1 MRFKKNITLNE
12 NKDVYQPGT
21 YISFN
26 LPKKKLDLHSLSLN
40 YIANPANAEH
50 IIAFL
55 ESSSLDF
62 PTQTNT
68 GTAAAPTMT
77 SVVDDTRNTIE
88 IQAHGY
94 PSTGEIVRYSVDKD
108 ASGFKNPPIAPL
120 VDGGIY
126 IVAEEDVDNVTVY
139 NYPTNNT
146 TPVEITLQQTGV
158 GTHTF
163 TKLTRSYRTIRR
175 FLPRLSS
182 CIIDELIVKLDN
194 KVVQHL
200 REYNTLAAILN
211 DIQKEYDD
219 IDSTSSDSV
228 QNLFLNASSGF
239 VANNSKIQ
247 SVARNNMNTVT
258 KYFNTSAKTYFIDK
272 FLGFLGEGNRYFDAT
287 DKDIQIMIKLA
298 PPNILYKGISGFPV
312 YLTQTDAADN
322 ALAFAPDYE
331 LLSISASIDV
341 LDDIPQMSD
350 FVYKD
355 YVYHEGMYLADN
367 KRYTTRVSLEK
378 PVEWVLGTFKRP
390 DYKEDQELQL
400 MHCNPLVSK
409 FGAMIKDSLT
419 LDDIN
424 TQTPNTLTFSYEI
437 SKIQKDPYILNSS
450 VYFSHQGD
458 AVKYCRYRYN
468 NTDLTPQLDVIS
480 CYRETKKCFNTD
492 FKRVQSIFQFES
504 DFFANAVRVDDTS
517 STYKTI
523 EWEVDIDSLK
533 SNNKGGYPM
542 LFVCTS
548 GKL

>member
-1 MRFKKNITLNE
+1 
-12 NKDVYQPGT
+12 
-21 YISFN
+21 
-26 LPKKKLDLHSLSLN
+26 
-40 YIANPANAEH
+40 
-50 IIAFL
+50 
-55 ESSSLDF
+55 
-62 PTQTNT
+62 
-68 GTAAAPTMT
+68 
-77 SVVDDTRNTIE
+77 
-88 IQAHGY
+88 
-94 PSTGEIVRYSVDKD
+94 
-108 ASGFKNPPIAPL
+108 
-120 VDGGIY
+120 
-126 IVAEEDVDNVTVY
+126 
-139 NYPTNNT
+139 
-146 TPVEITLQQTGV
+146 
-158 GTHTF
+158 
-163 TKLTRSYRTIRR
+163 
-175 FLPRLSS
+175 
-182 CIIDELIVKLDN
+182 
-194 KVVQHL
+194 
-200 REYNTLAAILN
+200 
-211 DIQKEYDD
+211 
-219 IDSTSSDSV
+219 
-228 QNLFLNASSGF
+228 
-239 VANNSKIQ
+239 
-247 SVARNNMNTVT
+247 
-258 KYFNTSAKTYFIDK
+258 
-272 FLGFLGEGNRYFDAT
+272 
-287 DKDIQIMIKLA
+287 
-298 PPNILYKGISGFPV
+298 V
-312 YLTQTDAADN
+312 YLTQTDAAGN
-322 ALAFAPDYE
+322 ALAFASDYE
-331 LLSISASIDV
+331 LSSISASIDV
-341 LDDIPQMSD
+341 LDDIPKMSD

-424 TQTPNTLTFSYEI
+424 KQTPNTLTFSYEI

>member
-68 GTAAAPTMT
+68 GTAGAPVMT
-77 SVVDDTRNTIE
+77 SVVDSTANTIE
-88 IQAHGY
+88 IQAHGF
-94 PSTGEIVRYSVDKD
+94 PATRTIVRYSVDTN
-108 ASGFKNPPIAPL
+108 ASPPIAPL

-126 IVAEEDVDNVTVY
+126 FVEATDADNIRVY
-139 NYPTNNT
+139 TYPTNNT
-146 TPVEITLQQTGV
+146 AAVEITLQQTGI
-158 GTHTF
+158 GTHRF
-163 TKLTRSYRTIRR
+163 TTLTRSFRTIRR
-175 FLPRLSS
+175 FLQRLSS

-211 DIQKEYDD
+211 DIHKEYDN

-228 QNLFLNASSGF
+228 QNLFLNTTSGF
-239 VANNSKIQ
+239 ITNNSKIQ
-247 SVARNNMNTVT
+247 SVSRPNINIVP
-258 KYFNTSAKTYFIDK
+258 KYYNTSARTYFIDK
-272 FLGFLGEGNRYFDAT
+272 FLGFLGEGDRYFDAT
-287 DKDIQIMIKLA
+287 DKDIQILIKLA
-298 PPNILYKGISGFPV
+298 PSNILYKGISGFPV
-312 YLTQTDAADN
+312 YLTQTDAAGN
-322 ALAFAPDYE
+322 ALAFASDYE
-331 LLSISASIDV
+331 LSSISASIDV
-341 LDDIPQMSD
+341 LDDIPKMSD

-424 TQTPNTLTFSYEI
+424 KQTPNTLTFSYEI